1 MTYRRLALAVDPAL
15 SAPWTAA
22 IRRQAARIAIDT
34 AARLRAMGCQ
44 VLGCHAINGRPW
56 LSAAIP
62 AHLDAASRAR
72 ILAQR
77 WALPATIEFKGD
89 R

>member
-1 MTYRRLALAVDPAL
+1 MPYPLALDPTPAV
-15 SAPWTAA
+15 PWTAA
-22 IRRQAARIAIDT
+22 IRRKAARVAIDT

-56 LSAAIP
+56 LRVAIP

>member
-1 MTYRRLALAVDPAL
+1 
-15 SAPWTAA
+15 
-22 IRRQAARIAIDT
+22 
-34 AARLRAMGCQ
+34 MGCQ

-56 LSAAIP
+56 LRVAIP

-77 WALPATIEFKGD
+77 WALPATIEFRGD
-89 R
+89 K